1 MQGFPGSSVGK
12 ESTYNAGDPGSIP
25 GSGRSAGEG
34 IGYLLQN
41 SWAVLVA
48 QLVKNPPTMWETSV
62 QYLIEKIPGLK
73 GYPHQY
79 SGLENSMDTIAHGVA
94 KSWTQ
99 LSDFHSFHILTGV
112 GDKFILVLICIS
124 LIISNAEHLFMCF
137 LPICMSSLE
146 KCLFGSSAHF

>member
-1 MQGFPGSSVGK
+1 M
-12 ESTYNAGDPGSIP
+12 
-25 GSGRSAGEG
+25 
-34 IGYLLQN
+34 
-41 SWAVLVA
+41 LVA
-48 QLVKNPPTMWETSV
+48 QLVKNPPAMWETSV

>member
-1 MQGFPGSSVGK
+1 M
-12 ESTYNAGDPGSIP
+12 IP

-48 QLVKNPPTMWETSV
+48 QLVKNPPAMWETSV

-79 SGLENSMDTIAHGVA
+79 SGLETSMDTIAHGVA

-124 LIISNAEHLFMCF
+124 LIISNAEHLFMHC
-137 LPICMSSLE
+137 LAICMVSL
-146 KCLFGSSAHF
+146 FRF